1 MFETNQRQLSARL
14 QMTIIFSLFC
24 YLCQSSQTRFHP
36 LSKDLQRLD
45 NDLILVFAP
54 SRTFCSMSF
63 RLQSLSQ
70 LTSWFTNACFTLN
83 VFNFVPPELSSSG
96 HHPNPGRMSGEVLP
110 DRRCQ
115 PHSTIFLRQ
124 RRSGQISYSVETFQ
138 QFRSIAVLR

>member
-1 MFETNQRQLSARL
+1 LKPISANYQHVCRW
-14 QMTIIFSLFC
+14 QSFSLFFC

-45 NDLILVFAP
+45 NHLILVFAP

-70 LTSWFTNACFTLN
+70 LTSWFTNAWFTLN
-83 VFNFVPPELSSSG
+83 VSNFVPLELRSSG

-110 DRRCQ
+110 DCRCQ
-115 PHSTIFLRQ
+115 PHSTIFLRH

-138 QFRSIAVLR
+138 QFRSIAVLQ